1 MKRIKF
7 QNKFF
12 LIVLPINCIFIL
24 AIVSGCSSEHSDGQ
38 HKLTYQDKR
47 NSGIQPVRTEIGEA
61 SWYGPGFHG
70 KKTASGEIFDQ
81 KEMTAAHPS
90 LPMGTE
96 VKVTNLDN
104 DEKIKVRINDR
115 GPYAKDRVID
125 LSRAAAKKLDM
136 ENEGTAPVKIETKLP
151 DKKDATD

>member
-1 MKRIKF
+1 MKPIKICN
-7 QNKFF
+7 QGNLINF
-12 LIVLPINCIFIL
+12 LIAFFIIVLMIP
-24 AIVSGCSSEHSDGQ
+24 GCDLEHTNKRDGFA
-38 HKLTYQDKR
+38 HNDSANLHLKL
-47 NSGIQPVRTEIGEA
+47 VRTEIGEA

-104 DEKIKVRINDR
+104 GEKLRSKLMI
-115 GPYAKDRVID
+115 AD
-125 LSRAAAKKLDM
+125 LTL
-136 ENEGTAPVKIETKLP
+136 KIELLIYPMQRLKNSIW
-151 DKKDATD
+151 KMKAQQK

>member
-1 MKRIKF
+1 MKQIKLRE
-7 QNKFF
+7 KFDALIPFSIPYF
-12 LIVLPINCIFIL
+12 LIVLLI
-24 AIVSGCSSEHSDGQ
+24 SGCDLG
-38 HKLTYQDKR
+38 YRDKQIEPPSLNR
-47 NSGIQPVRTEIGEA
+47 ANFNIHLVHAEIGEA

-70 KKTASGEIFDQ
+70 KTTASGEIFDQ
-81 KEMTAAHPS
+81 TEMTAAHPS

-104 DEKIKVRINDR
+104 GEKIKVKINDR

-136 ENEGTAPVKIETKLP
+136 EHAGTAEVKIEVQ
-151 DKKDATD
+151 

>member
-1 MKRIKF
+1 MKPIKICN
-7 QNKFF
+7 QGNLINF
-12 LIVLPINCIFIL
+12 LIAFFIIVLMIP
-24 AIVSGCSSEHSDGQ
+24 GCDLEHTNKRDGFA
-38 HKLTYQDKR
+38 HNDSANLHLKL
-47 NSGIQPVRTEIGEA
+47 VRTEIGEA

-104 DEKIKVRINDR
+104 GEKIKVKINDR
-115 GPYAKDRVID
+115 GPYAKDRIID
-125 LSRAAAKKLDM
+125 LSHAAAKKLDM
-136 ENEGTAPVKIETKLP
+136 ENEGTAEVKIEVK
-151 DKKDATD
+151 